1 MWGRR
6 CVDLWRA
13 GVQQVLCICWELW
26 SNVRWRCT
34 KTCVF
39 ASFIARGHLV
49 ELGVE
54 MLGVLADLQ
63 VEEKDL
69 GLVESVCWR
78 RHGMLAW
85 K

>member
-1 MWGRR
+1 MFVGGAQRL
-6 CVDLWRA
+6 V
-13 GVQQVLCICWELW
+13 
-26 SNVRWRCT
+26 S
-34 KTCVF
+34 

-54 MLGVLADLQ
+54 MLGVLTDLQ